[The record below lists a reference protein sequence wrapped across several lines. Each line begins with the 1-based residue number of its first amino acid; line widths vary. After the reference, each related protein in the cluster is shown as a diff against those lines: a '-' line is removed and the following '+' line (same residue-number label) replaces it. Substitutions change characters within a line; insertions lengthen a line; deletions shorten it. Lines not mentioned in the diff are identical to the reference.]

1 MPRTI
6 LPVTRPSRDGVASP
20 IEQAGDPT
28 NGHVVANS
36 GKTIITVHNADASNP
51 HQATFVTPGTVDGQA
66 IGDRQISIAASGSR
80 DFGDFP
86 TNVYGS
92 QMAITVDSAQL
103 KLTAREP

>member
-1 MPRTI
+1 MPKTI

-20 IEQAGDPT
+20 TDQAGDPT
-28 NGHVVANS
+28 NGHVVTNS

-51 HQATFVTPGTVDGQA
+51 HNVTFVTPGTVDGLA
-66 IGDRQISIAASGSR
+66 VGDRLVAIAASASR

-103 KLTAREP
+103 KLVAREP

>member
-1 MPRTI
+1 MARNVI
-6 LPVTRPSRDGVASP
+6 PVTHATRGGVTSP
-20 IEQAGDPT
+20 VEQDGDPT

-36 GKTIITVHNADASNP
+36 GRTIVTIRNADTGAHSV
-51 HQATFVTPGTVDGQA
+51 TFVTPGTVDGQA
-66 IGDRQISIAASGSR
+66 VGDRTVSVPASTSM
-80 DFGDFP
+80 DFGGFP